1 MKTLILSA
9 ALCLATL
16 CAFGQSNGNSG
27 TPVPIIMQ
35 SHENSTIST
44 SDNQERSL
52 YYWDVDAYV
61 YLKDKLVEVN
71 LYNIGEAN
79 VSLVNVNGKVVETI
93 DIATDT
99 STTVTLHVDDSSRI
113 YYIVVSSPVIYAE
126 GSFEF

>member
-52 YYWDVDAYV
+52 YYWDVD
-61 YLKDKLVEVN
+61 VN

-99 STTVTLHVDDSSRI
+99 YTTVTLHVDDSSRI
-113 YYIVVSSPVIYAE
+113 YYIVVSSPVIYSE

>member
-99 STTVTLHVDDSSRI
+99 YTTVTLHVDDSSRI
-113 YYIVVSSPVIYAE
+113 YYIVVSSPVIYSE

>member
-99 STTVTLHVDDSSRI
+99 YTTVTLHVDDSSRI

-126 GSFEF
+126 GSFEI

>member
-99 STTVTLHVDDSSRI
+99 YTTVTLHVDDSSRI

>member
-9 ALCLATL
+9 AFCLATL